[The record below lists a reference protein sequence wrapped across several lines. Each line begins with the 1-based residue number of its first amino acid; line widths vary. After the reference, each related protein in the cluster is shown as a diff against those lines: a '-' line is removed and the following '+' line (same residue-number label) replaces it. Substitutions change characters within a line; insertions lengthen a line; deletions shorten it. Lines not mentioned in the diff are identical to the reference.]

1 MKKTIISLT
10 ERQMTAIAEEAKRVG
25 ISKSELIRRFLD
37 RQLDLKGEILETSES
52 SEKEDSGS
60 QVTE

>member
-10 ERQMTAIAEEAKRVG
+10 ERQMEALGNESKRLG

-37 RQLDLKGEILETSES
+37 KQLDGKGEILDS
-52 SEKEDSGS
+52 SEKNVPESNI
-60 QVTE
+60 V